1 MFGPTSWAFL
11 CLLIAGFAGLLYWLA
26 RSRRLV
32 IKAMSGVLAFGLA
45 SLFGAALVNQY
56 YAYFTTWG
64 SMFANASGS
73 GVVGYNQAMGSSTPT
88 SVAAHG
94 PTVSTHQRSMHRA
107 PEPPAFSAPPPPL
120 LASPLPPD
128 GTQADG
134 ARSDVAASITI
145 SPLGIAAQPTTGKG
159 RVVQLELPGA
169 KSGITRQGYVY
180 LPPQYFEPTYKN
192 VSFPVV
198 ELLHGDPG
206 NPAGWVYALH
216 VPQLM
221 DAAIDAGD
229 IGPMVIVM
237 PATFSGPHGQD
248 CVDAP
253 HGQLDD
259 TYLSVDVPAD
269 VMHDFRVL
277 PQGPHW
283 AIGGLS
289 DGGFCAANLAL
300 RHPGKYGA
308 VASMDGFYSAYSD
321 LAVMNKTFG
330 AGAPAITE
338 NDPSTLATDVD
349 SSLPRFWLMSGSG
362 NAIDTV
368 AAQDFREIVT
378 TREQVDYV
386 VVSGGKHTPPAWRA
400 ALPSL
405 LAWTWHT
412 ISGGHVGVGTSQLRL
427 ASRA

>member
-11 CLLIAGFAGLLYWLA
+11 CLLVAGFGGLLYWLA
-26 RSRRLV
+26 RSRQLA
-32 IKAMSGVLAFGLA
+32 IKAGVGVLAFGVA

-64 SMFANASGS
+64 SLFADASGS
-73 GVVGYNQAMGSSTPT
+73 GVVGYSQAVGSPTPT
-88 SVAAHG
+88 PVTAHAR
-94 PTVSTHQRSMHRA
+94 TVSRFGRVPQHD
-107 PEPPAFSAPPPPL
+107 EPPAFSAPPLPPLPPL
-120 LASPLPPD
+120 LAWPP
-128 GTQADG
+128 
-134 ARSDVAASITI
+134 RSDVAASITI
-145 SPLGIAAQPTTGKG
+145 PPIDVAARPTTGKG
-159 RVVQLELPGA
+159 RVVQLALPGA
-169 KSGITRQGYVY
+169 TSGISRQGYVY
-180 LPPQYFEPTYKN
+180 LPPQYFEPAYKN

-206 NPAGWVYALH
+206 NPAGWIYALH

-221 DAAIDAGD
+221 DSAIDAGD
-229 IGPMVIVM
+229 VGPMVIVM
-237 PATFSGPHGQD
+237 PATFYGAHGQD

-253 HGQLDD
+253 YGQLDD
-259 TYLSVDVPAD
+259 TYLSADVPAD
-269 VMHDFRVL
+269 VIRDFRVL

-308 VASMDGFYSAYSD
+308 VVSMDGFYSAYSD
-321 LAVMNKTFG
+321 LAVMNKIFG
-330 AGAPAITE
+330 AGSPAITA
-338 NDPSTLATDVD
+338 NDPSTLVTAAE

-362 NAIDTV
+362 NAVDTV

-378 TREQVDYV
+378 TREPIEYV
-386 VVSGGKHTPPAWRA
+386 VLPGGKHTPPAWRA

-405 LAWTWHT
+405 LTWTWHT
-412 ISGGHVGVGTSQLRL
+412 ISGGPVAVGTSQLSVLRKT
-427 ASRA
+427 

>member
-11 CLLIAGFAGLLYWLA
+11 CFLIAGFASLLYWLA
-26 RSRRLV
+26 RTKRLV
-32 IKAMSGVLAFGLA
+32 IKAMSGVLAFSLA

-64 SMFANASGS
+64 SMFANATGS
-73 GVVGYNQAMGSSTPT
+73 GVVDYSQAIG
-88 SVAAHG
+88 SVAPTPSAVHG
-94 PTVSTHQRSMHRA
+94 RTLVTHVRA
-107 PEPPAFSAPPPPL
+107 VPPRDEPPAFSAPPPPL
-120 LASPLPPD
+120 LASPPH
-128 GTQADG
+128 
-134 ARSDVAASITI
+134 SNVAASIAI
-145 SPLGIAAQPTTGKG
+145 SAIGVAAHPTTGKG
-159 RVVQLELPGA
+159 RVVRLALPGA
-169 KSGITRQGYVY
+169 RSAITRQGYVY
-180 LPPQYFEPTYKN
+180 LPPQYFEPAYKN

-206 NPAGWVYALH
+206 NSAGWVYGLH

-221 DAAIDAGD
+221 DAAIDAGTV
-229 IGPMVIVM
+229 GPMVIVM
-237 PATFSGPHGQD
+237 PSTFDGSHGQD

-253 HGQLDD
+253 HGEFDD

-277 PQGPHW
+277 PQGSHW

-321 LAVMNKTFG
+321 LAVMNKIFG
-330 AGAPAITE
+330 AGSPSIAD

-349 SSLPRFWLMSGSG
+349 SSLPRFWLMSGTGSPV
-362 NAIDTV
+362 DTV
-368 AAQDFREIVT
+368 AAQDFREIVA
-378 TREQVDYV
+378 TREQLDYV
-386 VVSGGKHTPPAWRA
+386 VVPGARHTPPAWRA

-405 LAWTWHT
+405 LAWTWNT
-412 ISGGHVGVGTSQLRL
+412 ISGGHVGVGTSELSL
-427 ASRA
+427 VPRARTA